1 MNNRKIVFLTLAK
14 GQSLRLKDKNK
25 ISFKGKPLIHWVIK
39 KILKISKNYY
49 VNSDDNFILKYSE
62 KLGAKTIKRNK
73 NLLNHSIPSRVLM
86 MDSFSSFPKD
96 TYAVIHVQANSPNL
110 EIDKLKKV
118 YNILKY
124 TDVDDIFSK
133 NSNGE
138 INGSFWGITKKKL
151 KTYNMN
157 IKIHDHKTLK
167 TECWFVDD
175 SIDIHYLHELKKAEK
190 IFSKKK
196 LF

>member
-1 MNNRKIVFLTLAK
+1 MKRKIVFLTLAK
-14 GQSLRLKDKNK
+14 GNSNRLKNKN
-25 ISFKGKPLIHWVIK
+25 ILGFNGKPLIHWTIAKIK
-39 KILKISKNYY
+39 KISKDYY
-49 VNSDDNFILKYSE
+49 INTDSKFILQYAK
-62 KLGAKTIKRNK
+62 KLKVKTIIRSPKLRSD
-73 NLLNHSIPSRVLM
+73 SIPSRHLM
-86 MDSFSSFPKD
+86 LDSFKYFPKD

-110 EIDKLKKV
+110 EIEKLKKV

-124 TDVDDIFSK
+124 TDIEDIFSI

-138 INGSFWGITKKKL
+138 TNGSFWGITKKKL

-157 IKIHDHKTLK
+157 IKIHDHKALK

-175 SIDIHYLHELKKAEK
+175 SIDIHYRHELKKAEK

-196 LF
+196 LY